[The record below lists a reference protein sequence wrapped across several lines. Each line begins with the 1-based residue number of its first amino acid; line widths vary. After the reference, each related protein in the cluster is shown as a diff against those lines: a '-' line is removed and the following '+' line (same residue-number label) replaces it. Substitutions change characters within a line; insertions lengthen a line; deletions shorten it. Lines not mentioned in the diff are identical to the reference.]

1 MDKRAIAELS
11 IAELEALIKR
21 AVKQSV
27 AEVMLDLTMEA
38 EVEAQAVY
46 EAEMNDMLRAELQAY
61 GNHYPGVAVPR
72 HKVDD

>member
-61 GNHYPGVAVPR
+61 GSHYPGVAVPR